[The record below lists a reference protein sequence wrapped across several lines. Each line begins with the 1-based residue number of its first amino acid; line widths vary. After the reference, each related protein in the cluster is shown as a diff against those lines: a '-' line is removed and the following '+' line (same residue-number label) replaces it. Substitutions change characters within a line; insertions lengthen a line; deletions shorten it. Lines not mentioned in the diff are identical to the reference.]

1 MGYYTLH
8 RLEIIEGNDHIT
20 DYEKEIGELSD
31 YRTST
36 FKDSIKW
43 YDHKEHMLSY
53 SKFHPKTLFKLFG
66 EGEES
71 GDLWQEYYLN
81 GKMQRIVGRIIF
93 DEYDK
98 SKLE

>member
-1 MGYYTLH
+1 MGYYTVH
-8 RLEIIEGNDHIT
+8 KLEIIEGNDYIT

-31 YRTST
+31 YEDST
-36 FKDSIKW
+36 FEDSIKW

-53 SKFHPKTLFKLFG
+53 SKLHPKTLFKLSG

-81 GKMQRIVGRIIF
+81 GKMQRIVGRIVF
-93 DEYDK
+93 DEYDE